1 MRIRCKHSC
10 PCQPDMEANVRFS
23 LADATQSRQL
33 GHCAGMR
40 LITPPIDVVGFRVTT
55 VDYWVVGWV
64 SHRKISPFES
74 KRDWLPGRQR
84 NCF

>member
-1 MRIRCKHSC
+1 
-10 PCQPDMEANVRFS
+10 MEANVRFS

-55 VDYWVVGWV
+55 VDYWVVGSHIERFRRSNRNVIGFRVDKETVSEHGLDWV
-64 SHRKISPFES
+64 IVK
-74 KRDWLPGRQR
+74 
-84 NCF
+84 